1 MPSIQTKINS
11 KKSKYTRPKDDSS
24 SSSSSEAESEGSDI
38 WTEDDEDDSSYI
50 PSSSSEE
57 NSPKH
62 AKRGTDKKNNDL
74 FSEKI
79 IQSLL
84 TAVKNKI
91 DHKKSGSKKTKGKH
105 VSESEDEESEEDPD
119 ANDDE
124 ASSSSD
130 YQSKKSRKQKTKK
143 DKKAKAKKSKK
154 EKAKEESVS
163 EEDDQPDDDEES
175 EHESEEE
182 DDTQAISI
190 VYTVMG
196 EDELDIGDYYGA
208 EEDAEIL
215 AEDENEECNSED
227 EKTFIGENYET
238 VEPPEPL
245 DKKNKTKKSNKKGKK
260 SANKSNKGEKGI
272 DKDKSTDDPAESELA
287 ENAEPDIA
295 AKYKN
300 LMDLKRMLV
309 DQISKNPTN
318 KQLRK
323 TLKTCEEDVKKLIRK
338 SRHSNTKAYHKLV
351 HNELQ
356 QTNELEYFKKKLSNS
371 EQRAIMRELKS
382 INDSIY
388 SDKPQRLALLQS
400 TMVNKYK
407 AVAMQ
412 RLNKLLEMDRTD
424 NEYHKLKYWVDNFMR
439 IPFGIYRS
447 ISVSLDHG
455 TEVCNQFM
463 VDAKSTLDKCVYGL
477 NDAKMQIMQM
487 LGQWVVNPSSVGT
500 AIAIHG
506 PPGTGKTSIV
516 KDGISK
522 ILGREFAFIA
532 LGGCGDSS
540 FLEGHS
546 YTYEGSLW
554 GKIVQILMDSKCMN
568 PVIYF
573 DELDKVSDTPRGQ
586 EIIGVLTHLT
596 DTSQNSE
603 FHDKYFSE
611 VSFDLSKC
619 LFIFSYNDESLVNP
633 ILKDRMYRIQT
644 KGYDA
649 KEKIAIARNYLLPR
663 IREQVC
669 FKEEEIVIPD
679 ETLKYIIGAEHLTKN
694 ESGVRNLK
702 RCLEIIYTKLNLF
715 RLVKP
720 DSSVINAG
728 DEFKGIEIKWPF
740 TVTRKEVDVFIKNRE
755 PLNPTIL
762 AMYL

>member
-1 MPSIQTKINS
+1 MPTIPTKTVS
-11 KKSKYTRPKDDSS
+11 KKSKYVRSKKDEDSS
-24 SSSSSEAESEGSDI
+24 SSGSSSESEGSEI
-38 WTEDDEDDSSYI
+38 WTEDDDDEDDSSYV

-57 NSPKH
+57 NSPKN
-62 AKRGTDKKNNDL
+62 AKRGSDKKNNNL
-74 FSEKI
+74 FNEKV

-84 TAVKNKI
+84 NAVKKEVENK
-91 DHKKSGSKKTKGKH
+91 KAGSKNKKAKH
-105 VSESEDEESEEDPD
+105 VSSSEDEEADEESEEDD
-119 ANDDE
+119 DDE
-124 ASSSSD
+124 TSISSEYEKDKS
-130 YQSKKSRKQKTKK
+130 KSRKHKTKK
-143 DKKAKAKKSKK
+143 TVSKKDKSRKTKK
-154 EKAKEESVS
+154 EKNKEESDS
-163 EEDDQPDDDEES
+163 EEDLEEES
-175 EHESEEE
+175 EESEEE
-182 DDTQAISI
+182 EPSFNI

-196 EDELDIGDYYGA
+196 EDDLDIGDYYGA

-215 AEDENEECNSED
+215 EDNEDEECNSED

-238 VEPPEPL
+238 VETPEPL
-245 DKKNKTKKSNKKGKK
+245 EKPTKSNRKNKDKKHKSK
-260 SANKSNKGEKGI
+260 SKEDNIQTNLEH
-272 DKDKSTDDPAESELA
+272 ELSA
-287 ENAEPDIA
+287 DIA
-295 AKYKN
+295 VKYKN

-309 DQISKNPTN
+309 DQISKNPKN

-338 SRHSNTKAYHKLV
+338 SRHSNTKEYHKLV
-351 HNELQ
+351 HTELQ
-356 QTNELEYFKKKLSNS
+356 QTNELEYFKKKFSNS
-371 EQRAIMRELKS
+371 EQLAIMRELKT

-400 TMVNKYK
+400 TMSNKYK

-447 ISVSLDHG
+447 ISVSLNDG
-455 TEVCNQFM
+455 TEACNQFM

-516 KDGISK
+516 KEGISK

-573 DELDKVSDTPRGQ
+573 DELDKISDTPRGQ

-669 FKEEEIVIPD
+669 FGEEEIVIPD
-679 ETLKYIIGAEHLTKN
+679 ETLKYIIGADHLTKN

-720 DSSVINAG
+720 GSSVISTG
-728 DEFKGIEIKWPF
+728 DEFKGIEVKWPF
-740 TVTRKEVDVFIKNRE
+740 TVTRKEVDVFIKNKE
-755 PLNPTIL
+755 PMNPTL
-762 AMYL
+762 FAMYV

>member
-1 MPSIQTKINS
+1 MPAIQQ
-11 KKSKYTRPKDDSS
+11 KKPKRTVKPKVVEPPSSSSS
-24 SSSSSEAESEGSDI
+24 SSSSSESDGEEEEEEWLTEDDDSTYVPSSRSSTPCPSPTKNKKNSTNNLFSEKVLQSLIKNKKKTNTLKSVIDSDAEEEEEEDDEFVSMFSDKVIKHLIKNNKNKNKHSIKSLIESEDDEECSDEEDEEEDTI
-38 WTEDDEDDSSYI
+38 ASSSSEYKKPKKTTKKRKTKKIEVSSEDEEEDDED
-50 PSSSSEE
+50 
-57 NSPKH
+57 N
-62 AKRGTDKKNNDL
+62 
-74 FSEKI
+74 
-79 IQSLL
+79 
-84 TAVKNKI
+84 
-91 DHKKSGSKKTKGKH
+91 
-105 VSESEDEESEEDPD
+105 
-119 ANDDE
+119 
-124 ASSSSD
+124 
-130 YQSKKSRKQKTKK
+130 
-143 DKKAKAKKSKK
+143 
-154 EKAKEESVS
+154 
-163 EEDDQPDDDEES
+163 
-175 EHESEEE
+175 
-182 DDTQAISI
+182 QAINI
-190 VYTVMG
+190 VYTIMG
-196 EDELDIGDYYGA
+196 DEDED
-208 EEDAEIL
+208 EDAEIL
-215 AEDENEECNSED
+215 EDDENEECNSED
-227 EKTFIGENYET
+227 EQRFIGETYEK
-238 VEPPEPL
+238 VEDYPEPL
-245 DKKNKTKKSNKKGKK
+245 IKKKKDKKTKPVAKPPS
-260 SANKSNKGEKGI
+260 
-272 DKDKSTDDPAESELA
+272 SEDVDFSVQYNQSV
-287 ENAEPDIA
+287 E
-295 AKYKN
+295 
-300 LMDLKRMLV
+300 LKRML
-309 DQISKNPTN
+309 ISQVIKNPEN

-323 TLKTCEEDVKKLIRK
+323 ALTECEESVKSLVRK
-338 SRHSNTKAYHKLV
+338 SRHNNMKEYHKLV

-356 QTNELEYFKKKLSNS
+356 QTNELEYFKKNLSNS
-371 EQRAIMRELKS
+371 EQIEIMRELKS
-382 INDSIY
+382 INDAIY

-400 TMVNKYK
+400 AMANKYK

-447 ISVSLDHG
+447 ISVSLRDG
-455 TEVCNQFM
+455 TDVCNQFM
-463 VDAKSTLDKCVYGL
+463 VDAKSTLDDCVYGL

-487 LGQWVVNPSSVGT
+487 LGQWVVNPGSVGS

-573 DELDKVSDTPRGQ
+573 DELDKVSDTARGQ

-619 LFIFSYNDESLVNP
+619 LFIFSYNDESMVNP

-644 KGYDA
+644 KGYAA
-649 KEKIAIARNYLLPR
+649 KEKITIARNYLLPR

-669 FKEEEIVIPD
+669 FSEEDIVISD
-679 ETLKYIIGAEHLTKN
+679 ETLKYIIGADHLTKN
-694 ESGVRNLK
+694 ECGVRNLK

-715 RLVKP
+715 RLLKP
-720 DSSVINAG
+720 GSSVIASEE
-728 DEFKGIEIKWPF
+728 DYKDLEIKWPF
-740 TVTRKEVDVFIKNRE
+740 TVTRKEVDMFIKNKE
-755 PLNPTIL
+755 PLNPTL
-762 AMYL
+762 LSMYI

>member
-1 MPSIQTKINS
+1 
-11 KKSKYTRPKDDSS
+11 
-24 SSSSSEAESEGSDI
+24 
-38 WTEDDEDDSSYI
+38 
-50 PSSSSEE
+50 
-57 NSPKH
+57 
-62 AKRGTDKKNNDL
+62 
-74 FSEKI
+74 
-79 IQSLL
+79 
-84 TAVKNKI
+84 
-91 DHKKSGSKKTKGKH
+91 
-105 VSESEDEESEEDPD
+105 
-119 ANDDE
+119 
-124 ASSSSD
+124 
-130 YQSKKSRKQKTKK
+130 
-143 DKKAKAKKSKK
+143 
-154 EKAKEESVS
+154 
-163 EEDDQPDDDEES
+163 
-175 EHESEEE
+175 
-182 DDTQAISI
+182 
-190 VYTVMG
+190 
-196 EDELDIGDYYGA
+196 
-208 EEDAEIL
+208 
-215 AEDENEECNSED
+215 
-227 EKTFIGENYET
+227 
-238 VEPPEPL
+238 
-245 DKKNKTKKSNKKGKK
+245 
-260 SANKSNKGEKGI
+260 
-272 DKDKSTDDPAESELA
+272 
-287 ENAEPDIA
+287 
-295 AKYKN
+295 
-300 LMDLKRMLV
+300 
-309 DQISKNPTN
+309 
-318 KQLRK
+318 
-323 TLKTCEEDVKKLIRK
+323 
-338 SRHSNTKAYHKLV
+338 
-351 HNELQ
+351 
-356 QTNELEYFKKKLSNS
+356 
-371 EQRAIMRELKS
+371 
-382 INDSIY
+382 
-388 SDKPQRLALLQS
+388 
-400 TMVNKYK
+400 
-407 AVAMQ
+407 
-412 RLNKLLEMDRTD
+412 
-424 NEYHKLKYWVDNFMR
+424 MR

-447 ISVSLDHG
+447 ISVSLNDG

-573 DELDKVSDTPRGQ
+573 DELDKISDTPRGQ

-669 FKEEEIVIPD
+669 FGEEEIVIPD
-679 ETLKYIIGAEHLTKN
+679 ETLKYIIGADHLTKN

-720 DSSVINAG
+720 DSSVINVG

-740 TVTRKEVDVFIKNRE
+740 TVTRKEVDVFIKNKE
-755 PLNPTIL
+755 PLNPTL
-762 AMYL
+762 FAMYV